1 MKITKLQLKQI
12 IKEELDIMTEQPSEE
27 DLGTARDLE
36 ADADLRASMPP
47 TPLTAGRI
55 QIDLLTDIR
64 GLLQQILNK
73 P

>member
-1 MKITKLQLKQI
+1 MKITKNKLKQI

-27 DLGTARDLE
+27 DLETARDLE
-36 ADADLRASMPP
+36 ADADRRALTPP
-47 TPLTAGRI
+47 TTLTAGRI

-64 GLLQQILNK
+64 GLLRQILNK